1 MKKMLLI
8 VLLIVCV
15 LCTACT
21 QVPAEENTE
30 LSTTL
35 ATSAPTETTTVSQLE
50 ETTVPV
56 SETETSAPTETS
68 PPEVHIDRALLTIG
82 DYDEYESFVAKMEK
96 GSEFVAYERIQSLGD
111 FKSFVCL
118 SNGYSGD
125 YSKYMYNL
133 SDASGYDFVLYVT
146 HNAVVKS
153 YGPEADKPLSATGE
167 QNLRNRA
174 DATGGVLDLN
184 NVQYRYSK
192 YGKIMS
198 ISWIESG
205 VEFTISAQLDEYPN
219 VTDTVLGKLLTYDT
233 AVAAKQSLMEDV
245 KLVIE

>member
-8 VLLIVCV
+8 TLLFVCV
-15 LCTACT
+15 LCAACA

-35 ATSAPTETTTVSQLE
+35 ATSAPTEATTVPQLE

-68 PPEVHIDRALLTIG
+68 SPEVHIDRALLTIE
-82 DYDEYESFVAKMEK
+82 DYGEYENFVAKIEK
-96 GSEFVAYERIQSLGD
+96 GSEFVAYERIQSLGE

-133 SDASGYDFVLYVT
+133 SDASGYEFVLYVT

-153 YGPEADKPLSATGE
+153 YGPEADKPLSVTGE
-167 QNLRNRA
+167 QDLRNRS
-174 DATGGVLDLN
+174 DAAGGVLELN
-184 NVQYRYSK
+184 NVRYRYSK
-192 YGKIMS
+192 YGKVMS
-198 ISWIESG
+198 ISWIENG

-219 VTDTVLGKLLTYDT
+219 VTDTVLSKLLSYDT
-233 AVAAKQSLMEDV
+233 AVAAKQSFMEEV
-245 KLVIE
+245 NLVAE